1 MSVDFTSKAVELFK
15 KAARHDEQGE
25 YREAYHWY
33 MEAIE
38 VFITAI
44 KYETKNVTKR
54 DLLRKKTM
62 EITERAEKIKEY
74 LENCDANRSGGQA
87 SSAVGQK
94 TASSAKKAKEDEE
107 DDKRL
112 KSGLDNAI
120 IRVKPNVQWSQI
132 AGLEAAKE
140 ALKEA
145 VILPVRFPQLFTGNR
160 KPWKG
165 ILLYGPPGTGKS
177 YLAKAVATEADG
189 TFLSVS
195 SADLMSRWLGD
206 SEKLVRNLFEKAREA
221 YREGGK
227 PAIIFIDE
235 IDSLCSARSD
245 GENDASRR
253 IKTEFLVQMQGVGHD
268 DEGVLVLGATNIP
281 WALDSAV
288 RRRFER
294 RIYIPLPQAHARCQ
308 MIKIHLGDT
317 QHSLTDEDCN
327 ALAKMTEMYSG
338 SDISIVVRNAMMECV
353 RSVQLAT
360 HFKRVT
366 GPDPKDPTQTVNDR
380 LVPCSPGDPNAIPMT
395 MNDITESEK
404 LMPLPVTMQDFIKA
418 LRTARPSV
426 SSEDIT
432 QHVKF
437 TEEFGQEG

>member
-1 MSVDFTSKAVELFK
+1 MSVDFTSKAIELFK
-15 KAARHDEQGE
+15 KASKHDEQKE
-25 YREAYHWY
+25 YEEAFRWY
-33 MEAIE
+33 MESIE

-44 KYETKNVTKR
+44 KYENKNTTKKE
-54 DLLRKKTM
+54 LLKKKTL
-62 EITERAEKIKEY
+62 EITERVEKIKEY
-74 LENCDANRSGGQA
+74 LNSCNSGSGDA
-87 SSAVGQK
+87 SSNNAVGQK
-94 TASSAKKAKEDEE
+94 TAPAGKKAKDDEE
-107 DDKRL
+107 DEKRL
-112 KSGLDNAI
+112 RSGIDNAI
-120 IRVKPNVQWSQI
+120 VRVKPNVQWSHI

-177 YLAKAVATEADG
+177 FLAKAVATEADG
-189 TFLSVS
+189 TFLSIS
-195 SADLMSRWLGD
+195 SSDLMSRWLGD
-206 SEKLVRNLFEKAREA
+206 SEKLVRNLFEKARESFKA
-221 YREGGK
+221 EGK

-294 RIYIPLPQAHARCQ
+294 RIYIPLPQVNARCQ
-308 MIKIHLGDT
+308 MFKIHIGDT
-317 QHSLTDEDCN
+317 PHTLTDDDCYE
-327 ALAKMTEMYSG
+327 LAKMTEMYSG

-360 HFKRVT
+360 HFKRVV
-366 GPDPKDPTQTVNDR
+366 GPDPKDPTRTVNDR
-380 LVPCSPGDPNAIPMT
+380 LVPCSPGDPEGFPMT

-404 LMPLPVTMQDFIKA
+404 LMPLPVTMQDFLKA

-426 SSEDIT
+426 SQDDIT
-432 QHVKF
+432 EHIKF
-437 TEEFGQEG
+437 TEQFGQEG